1 MPETDLYDNLI
12 MEHIK
17 NARNYR
23 APRRGQLKVT
33 GFNPLCGDEVVLC
46 LGIRGGRIEDIAFQC
61 TCCGIS
67 MASASIMTE
76 SLIGSDPADARNR
89 VQAFV
94 ALLDDR
100 ADPGRARL
108 TREQEAILATTRKF
122 PSRVRCAALPWSTI
136 ERALKEPAATA
147 RVR

>member
-1 MPETDLYDNLI
+1 MAQTDIYDDVI
-12 MEHIK
+12 MDHIK

-23 APRRGQLKVT
+23 APERGQLMVT
-33 GFNPLCGDEVVLC
+33 GFNPLCGDEVVLY
-46 LGIRGGRIEDIAFQC
+46 LGIRDGRIADIAYQC

-76 SLIGSDPADARNR
+76 LLMGRDIVEAEVG

-94 ALLDDR
+94 AQLEGHSGHGRTDLT
-100 ADPGRARL
+100 PG
-108 TREQEAILATTRKF
+108 QEAILATARKF
-122 PSRVRCAALPWSTI
+122 PSRARCAALPWSTI
-136 ERALKEPAATA
+136 ERALKEPAAAA